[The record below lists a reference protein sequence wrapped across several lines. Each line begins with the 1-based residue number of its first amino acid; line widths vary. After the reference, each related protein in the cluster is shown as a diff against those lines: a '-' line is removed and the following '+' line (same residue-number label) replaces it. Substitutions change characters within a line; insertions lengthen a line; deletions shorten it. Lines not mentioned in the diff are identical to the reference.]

1 MTVPFDYITEDE
13 TPDLEQSRAILRS
26 ENQNLAED
34 LPTFN
39 KFRDYY
45 DGNQLLS
52 YGTER
57 FKDEF
62 GTSFDGLVSN
72 WSAPV
77 VDAVLDKLEVIGIN
91 IPGAEFLSTI
101 IWDALRRNDLDEQQ
115 EDLHEGVLVES
126 RAYAIIWPDPDLG
139 VRFDWQPA
147 QNVRIKYAD
156 DDDRIPVWA
165 MKRWVTS
172 SGVVRINLYFADR
185 IEKWRG
191 TDEPYNRTFIPTA
204 LPSAGIEPFFIDGE
218 PWPLPNS
225 LGEIPVVEFTNRKGS
240 EIKGV
245 IPLQDGVNYLLT
257 SGFGAAEFNAMK
269 QKVMLTNVN
278 EPTGGWSN
286 NPGRIWHLPHA
297 IDPDGKPI
305 ESRIGEFSETDLGP
319 YRSYIE
325 MILQHIA
332 LTTKTPVRL
341 FFQPDRGGR
350 GDAPSGDA
358 LRVEDQ
364 PLIDKAQSKQ
374 KRLGNSWYKVV
385 GLTAKA
391 MTRDSKLILPP
402 GEVIW
407 QDLQADYRSA
417 LLDDAVKMM
426 ELRIPYEFIITKL
439 GLNPDEIKM
448 LEDLGPEEVEAEEI
462 EETAEPQEDSETTSD
477 A

>member
-1 MTVPFDYITEDE
+1 LTVPFDYVTEDE
-13 TPDLEQSRAILRS
+13 VPDLEQSRAILRS
-26 ENQNLAED
+26 EVQALAED

-39 KFRDYY
+39 KYRDYY
-45 DGNQLLS
+45 DGDQLLS
-52 YGTER
+52 YGTDR
-57 FKDEF
+57 FKEEF
-62 GTSFDGLVSN
+62 GASFDGLVSN

-77 VDAVLDKLEVIGIN
+77 VDAVLDKLEVIGVA
-91 IPGAEFLSTI
+91 IPGAETLSAI
-101 IWDALRRNDLDEQQ
+101 VWDALRRNDLDEQQ
-115 EDLHEGVLVES
+115 EELHEGVLVES

-191 TDEPYNRTFIPTA
+191 TDEPSNRSFVPES
-204 LPSAGIEPFFIDGE
+204 LPNAGLEQFFVEGE
-218 PWPLPNS
+218 PWPLPNPM
-225 LGEIPVVEFTNRKGS
+225 GEVPVVEFTNRKGS

-269 QKVMLTNVN
+269 QKVMMANVD
-278 EPTGGWSN
+278 EPVGGWENS
-286 NPGRIWHLPHA
+286 PGRVWLLPSA
-297 IDPDGKPI
+297 IDPDGHPI
-305 ESRIGEFSETDLGP
+305 ESRIGEFSATDLAP

-325 MILQHIA
+325 MILQQIA

-341 FFQPDRGGR
+341 FFQSDRGGR

-358 LRVEDQ
+358 LRVDDQ
-364 PLIDKAQSKQ
+364 PLIDKVQAKQ
-374 KRLGNSWYKVV
+374 KRLGNSWYRVV
-385 GLTAKA
+385 GLTAKII
-391 MTRDSKLILPP
+391 TGDSSLILPP

-407 QDLQADYRSA
+407 QDIQADYRTA
-417 LLDDAVKMM
+417 LLDEAIKMQ
-426 ELRIPYEFIITKL
+426 LLGIPYDFIVTKL
-439 GLNPDEIKM
+439 GM
-448 LEDLGPEEVEAEEI
+448 TPEEVEALKAAGQEVP
-462 EETAEPQEDSETTSD
+462 EPATPAPTSS
-477 A
+477 